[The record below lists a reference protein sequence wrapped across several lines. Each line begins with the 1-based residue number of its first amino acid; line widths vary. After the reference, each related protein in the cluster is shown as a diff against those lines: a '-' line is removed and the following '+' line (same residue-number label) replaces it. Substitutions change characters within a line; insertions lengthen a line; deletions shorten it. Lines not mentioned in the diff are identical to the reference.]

1 MPYIM
6 GLEGP
11 RPSPF
16 QAAGAQLLGFMPNPL
31 ALAAARSEGPDN
43 CCWQCACS
51 ENVCCDLYSPASR
64 AYAAVKRFAA
74 KGGGSKALRG
84 PFTPITARPLL
95 AVGALLFGA
104 WLAGSS
110 SGQKFVRRVRGK

>member
-11 RPSPF
+11 RPPRASLLGL
-16 QAAGAQLLGFMPNPL
+16 AAG
-31 ALAAARSEGPDN
+31 RSEGPDN

-51 ENVCCDLYSPASR
+51 ENVCCDLYSPTSR

-74 KGGGSKALRG
+74 KSGGGKALHG
-84 PFTPITARPLL
+84 LFTPVTSRPLL
-95 AVGALLFGA
+95 AAGALLFGA
-104 WLAGSS
+104 WLAGSK
-110 SGQKFVRRVRGK
+110 SGQKLVARVRRK